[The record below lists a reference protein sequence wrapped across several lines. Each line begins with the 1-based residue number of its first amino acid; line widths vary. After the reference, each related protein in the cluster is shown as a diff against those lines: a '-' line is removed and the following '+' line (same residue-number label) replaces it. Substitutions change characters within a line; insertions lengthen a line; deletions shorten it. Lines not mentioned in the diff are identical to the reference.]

1 MSARRKGNGEREP
14 QMNADERRCNVS
26 VRDGA
31 LQSAFICVH
40 LRLLVPF
47 VVSALV
53 SGCPNPS
60 TRRSRPGDED
70 VPARANGTSEA
81 GTGAASWDVP
91 AGVTARAWRYV
102 VIHHSGTSEGSAA
115 AFDRYHKTVKGWRDL
130 GYHFVIGNGR
140 GTPDGSV
147 EVSKRWKDQRPG
159 AHAGVRYYNA
169 CGVGG
174 CLVGNFER
182 TVPTKKQMA
191 SLGRLI
197 AFLMKRFKVPAEG
210 VLRHR
215 DLVSTKCPGKRFPWP
230 VVGR

>member
-1 MSARRKGNGEREP
+1 MEEQRHGNGRCYLP
-14 QMNADERRCNVS
+14 ARCRRPGGSICGS
-26 VRDGA
+26 RSSRVRS
-31 LQSAFICVH
+31 SAVAFAV
-40 LRLLVPF
+40 L
-47 VVSALV
+47 ALV

-60 TRRSRPGDED
+60 TRPTRPEDED
-70 VPARANGTSEA
+70 VPARANGTSEGET
-81 GTGAASWDVP
+81 GTASWDVP

-115 AFDRYHKTVKGWRDL
+115 AFDRYHKKVKGWRDL

-169 CGVGG
+169 CGVGV

-182 TVPTKKQMA
+182 SVPTKKQMA
-191 SLGRLI
+191 SLRRLL

-215 DLVSTKCPGKRFPWP
+215 DLVLTKCPGKRFPWP